1 VWCVVVAK
9 LVCSSSASA
18 LRART
23 GTPFARQLCAA
34 PDGGLTEE
42 EAAPDGGLTEE
53 EAAMMGAER
62 EAMEYDVL
70 IVGAGPAGLSAAI
83 RLRQLEAET
92 RREILFDAGK
102 TEKSSWTRF

>member
-42 EAAPDGGLTEE
+42 EAA
-53 EAAMMGAER
+53 MMGAER

-83 RLRQLEAET
+83 RLGSSRPRHGVRSFLTLEKLKN
-92 RREILFDAGK
+92 RAGPD
-102 TEKSSWTRF
+102 SDF